1 MLARLKFLTAG
12 ESHGQGLLGI
22 LDGML
27 AGLEISEDY
36 IGVQLARRQMGYGRG
51 GRMKIE
57 KDRAEIWCGVR
68 HGKTLGAPV
77 GLIIRNKDWENWTTK
92 MSVETVDA
100 QIRKVTLPR
109 PGHADLAGI
118 QKYEFDDIRNVLER
132 SSARE
137 TTMRVGL
144 GSVCRKLLEEVGIDV
159 GSRVVQ
165 IHDVKDESVSDISPN
180 QLSKTAD
187 ASPVRCLDKE
197 VESSMVKT
205 INNAKTSGDSVGGIF
220 EVIAN
225 GIPYGLGAHTQWDR
239 KLHTRI
245 SAMLMSVN
253 AFKGIEIGAGFG
265 EAEKLGSEVHDEI
278 GHDGEKFIRYTNNA
292 GGIEGGMSNAQPIVI
307 RMAMK
312 PIPTLIKPLRS
323 VDIRTKEK
331 NDDNKERTDS
341 CAVPA
346 ASIIAES
353 MLCFVL
359 ADALLEKFGGDSVNQ
374 FKAHMDASAK
384 Y

>member
-22 LDGML
+22 LGGML

-77 GLIIRNKDWENWTTK
+77 GLIIRNKDWENWTRK
-92 MSVETVDA
+92 MSVNPIDSE
-100 QIRKVTLPR
+100 IRKVTLPR
-109 PGHADLAGI
+109 PGHADLAGV
-118 QKYEFDDIRNVLER
+118 QKYGFDDIRNVLER

-144 GSVCRKLLEEVGIDV
+144 GSVCRKLLEEVGIEV

-165 IHDVKDESVSDISPN
+165 IHDVKDESLSDISPN

-187 ASPVRCLDKE
+187 ASSVRCLDKE
-197 VESSMVKT
+197 VESAMIKT
-205 INNAKTSGDSVGGIF
+205 IDDAKASGDSVGGVF

-225 GIPYGLGAHTQWDR
+225 GLPYGLGAHTQWDR

-253 AFKGIEIGAGFG
+253 AFKGIEIGEGFG
-265 EAEKLGSEVHDEI
+265 GAEKFGSEVHDEI
-278 GHDGEKFIRYTNNA
+278 GHDGEKFIRYSNNA

-312 PIPTLIKPLRS
+312 PIPTLIKPLHS
-323 VDIRTKEK
+323 VDIHSKEK
-331 NDDNKERTDS
+331 KDAHKERTDS

-359 ADALLEKFGGDSVNQ
+359 ADALLEKFGGDSVVQ
-374 FKAHMDASAK
+374 LKAHMDATAK